1 MTNIMGT
8 PMSKVNCCSNSYLV
22 IVYLNA
28 ISYGNILDNN
38 VPPVE
43 LQQLGESSFLFQQIA
58 SPVHKILNA

>member
-1 MTNIMGT
+1 
-8 PMSKVNCCSNSYLV
+8 MSKLKCCSNSYLV

-28 ISYGNILDNN
+28 ISYSNILDNN
-38 VPPVE
+38 VSPTE